1 MSQGTS
7 RSSEM
12 PTPSQAAGRSGELP
26 SNDRRSLRRR
36 LRLLPILLTSVV
48 AVLGAASVWLLWQGY
63 MERPWTRDATVR
75 SNVVT
80 LAPNVSGEVVELN
93 ARNNQFVHKGDLLMK
108 IDPRD
113 YRVAVDLNKAA
124 VDQAQA
130 DYDNK
135 KVQADRRTALNDLA
149 TSREER
155 QSYVSSAAMAAA
167 TVEQQKANLARAV
180 YNLARAEIRSPVNGW
195 VTNLLVQRGDYA
207 STGQTAMSIVD
218 ADSFWVDGYFEET
231 ALKFIHE
238 GDPAKIWLLGYREVL
253 QGHIQGVAH
262 GIVVANVIPGRSGLA
277 TVEPVFTWV
286 RLAQRI
292 PVEIQIDHAPPNLRL
307 VIGMTAT
314 VEVEERS
321 TKAPGIVPAEEDQK
335 RPALSP
341 R

>member
-1 MSQGTS
+1 
-7 RSSEM
+7 M
-12 PTPSQAAGRSGELP
+12 PPQAASRSGERL
-26 SNDRRSLRRR
+26 SNDRRSLQRR
-36 LRLLPILLTSVV
+36 LRLLPVLLTFMM
-48 AVLGAASVWLLWQGY
+48 ALLGCASVWLLWQGY
-63 MERPWTRDATVR
+63 MERPWTRDGTVR

-80 LAPNVSGEVVELN
+80 LAPDVSGQIVELDV
-93 ARNNQFVHKGDLLMK
+93 RNNQFVHRGDLLMK

-113 YRVAVDLNKAA
+113 YRVTVDLTKAA

-135 KVQADRRTALNDLA
+135 KVEADRRVALNDLA

-155 QSYVSSAAMAAA
+155 QSYVASAAIAAA

-180 YNLARAEIRSPVNGW
+180 YNLARTEIRSPVNGW

-207 STGQTAMSIVD
+207 ATGQTAMSLVD
-218 ADSFWVDGYFEET
+218 ADSFWVDAYFEET
-231 ALKFIHE
+231 ALKVIHD

-253 QGHIQGVAH
+253 AGHVQGVAR
-262 GIVVANVIPGRSGLA
+262 GIVVSNAVPGRSGLA

-292 PVEIQIDHAPPNLRL
+292 PVEIQLDHVPADLRL

-314 VEVEERS
+314 VEIEEKPRS
-321 TKAPGIVPAEEDQK
+321 ADVAPASGGKAISQ
-335 RPALSP
+335 
-341 R
+341 